1 MKTRLTL
8 ALMAAAFVATPAV
21 AQVTYTERIT
31 VYDERAYDAFVHEQ
45 HGAIHSG
52 ADNLNDLLLADQ
64 VAMAL
69 GSDRRLDGATMTV
82 SASNGRVSLS
92 GSAKSLDQGEIAQQV
107 AKRVAGN
114 VTGTLDSQG
123 A

>member
-1 MKTRLTL
+1 MKTRLII
-8 ALMAAAFVATPAV
+8 ALMAAAVATPAL

-31 VYDERAYDAFVHEQ
+31 VYDERAYDAFVREER
-45 HGAIHSG
+45 GAIHSG
-52 ADNLNDLLLADQ
+52 ANNLNDLLLADQ

-69 GSDRRLDGATMTV
+69 AKDRRLDGSTMTV
-82 SASNGRVSLS
+82 SANNGQVSLS
-92 GSAKSLDQGEIAQQV
+92 GSAKSPEQGEVAQQV